1 MQKKKGLKICGFK
14 RGFISC
20 QEFQPRGSSCCRVTV
35 TYAVVDPGA
44 VVVEYLDAVVADG
57 AVGAAGR
64 PIELTRHTPL
74 HPHLHTQQ
82 QQI

>member
-1 MQKKKGLKICGFK
+1 
-14 RGFISC
+14 
-20 QEFQPRGSSCCRVTV
+20 VVV

-64 PIELTRHTPL
+64 PVELTRHTPL
-74 HPHLHTQQ
+74 HPHLHTHQQ
-82 QQI
+82 LQGIG